1 MTSTDREQSMRR
13 PIRRVSTLL
22 LIMFVG
28 LFASSTMIQAVQADG
43 LHDDARNTRTLYDS
57 FAVERGSIVVDGVQ
71 VALSTP
77 SDDQY
82 EWQRQYPMG
91 PLYASVTGYNTLG
104 QGNTGI
110 EGAMNEELTGSANS
124 QFFDQIVATLTG
136 QDPAGSSVELTI
148 SSAAQQAAAEA
159 LGDREGAV
167 VALDTETGD
176 VLAMYS
182 SPTFDPNAFA
192 LHSIPAVTETYNQLI
207 ADPGAPLQNR
217 TIGGDL
223 YYPGSVFK
231 VLVLAAALESGR
243 FELDTEFPNPESLT
257 LTGSTAEVRNASR
270 TTCGPGETVTLETAL
285 ILSCNIQFAML
296 GEQLGEEAIA
306 EQAAAFGY
314 GQQLDIPLP
323 VTPSTYPTDLEPS
336 QVQLTSFGQY
346 DVRVTPL
353 QIAMTTAAIA
363 NDGTLMRPNMIDRVL
378 APNLDV
384 LDDPEP
390 TILGNPI
397 SSGTAAEMRAAM
409 ELAVSEGLATNARIQ
424 GVTVGGKTG
433 TAETGENNEPFNLWF
448 SGYGELD
455 ERSVAVAVVVVPDEN
470 IVGDTSNV
478 IAAPIG
484 RAVIEAVLNS

>member
-1 MTSTDREQSMRR
+1 MTGPDREQSMRR

-22 LIMFVG
+22 LVMFVG
-28 LFASSTMIQAVQADG
+28 LFGSSTLIQAVQSDSLHADP
-43 LHDDARNTRTLYDS
+43 RNTRTLYDS

-77 SDDQY
+77 SDDEY

-91 PLYASVTGYNTLG
+91 PLYAAVTGYNTLG

-110 EGAMNEELTGSANS
+110 EGAMNAELTGSANS
-124 QFFDQIVATLTG
+124 QFLDQILATLTG
-136 QDPAGSSVELTI
+136 QDPVGSSVELTI
-148 SSAAQQAAAEA
+148 SSAAQQAAADA
-159 LGDREGAV
+159 LGAREGAV

-192 LHSIPAVTETYNQLI
+192 SHNTAAVTETHDQLN
-207 ADPGAPLQNR
+207 ADPGQPLQNR
-217 TIGGDL
+217 TIAGDL

-231 VLVLAAALESGR
+231 VLVLSAALESGR
-243 FELDTEFPNPESLT
+243 FDLDSEFPNPETIT

-270 TTCGPGETVTLETAL
+270 STCGPGETVTLETAL
-285 ILSCNIQFAML
+285 ILSCNVQFAML
-296 GEQLGEEAIA
+296 GEQLGEDAIA

-314 GQQLDIPLP
+314 GQQLAIPLA
-323 VTPSTYPTDLEPS
+323 VTPSRYPTGLEPS
-336 QVQLTSFGQY
+336 QLQLTSFGQF

-363 NDGTLMRPNMIDRVL
+363 NDGTMMQPNMIDRVL

-390 TILGNPI
+390 TILGNPV
-397 SSGTAAEMRAAM
+397 SAETAAAVRSAM
-409 ELAVSEGLATNARIQ
+409 ELAVSEGLATNAQIP
-424 GVTVGGKTG
+424 GATVGGKTG

-448 SGYGELD
+448 TGYGELND
-455 ERSVAVAVVVVPDEN
+455 RSVAVAVVVVPDEN
-470 IVGDTSNV
+470 IVGDTSNR

>member
-1 MTSTDREQSMRR
+1 MTSHDREQSMRR

-28 LFASSTMIQAVQADG
+28 LFGSSTLIQAVQADG
-43 LHDDARNTRTLYDS
+43 LHADPRNTRTLYDS

-77 SDDQY
+77 SEDEY

-91 PLYASVTGYNTLG
+91 ALYAPITGYNTLG

-110 EGAMNEELTGSANS
+110 EGAMNAELTGSANS
-124 QFFDQIVATLTG
+124 QFLDQILATLTG

-148 SSAAQQAAAEA
+148 SSAAQQAAADA
-159 LGDREGAV
+159 LGTREGAV

-192 LHSIPAVTETYNQLI
+192 LHNTSAVTETYNQLI
-207 ADPGAPLQNR
+207 ADPNQPLQNR
-217 TIGGDL
+217 AIAGDL

-243 FELDTEFPNPESLT
+243 YDLDSEFPNPETLT
-257 LTGSTAEVRNASR
+257 LTGSTAEIRNASR

-285 ILSCNIQFAML
+285 IQSCNIPFAL
-296 GEQLGEEAIA
+296 LGEELGEDAIA

-314 GQQLDIPLP
+314 GQPLDIPLT
-323 VTPSTYPTDLEPS
+323 VTPSRYPTGLEPS
-336 QVQLTSFGQY
+336 QLQLTSFGQY

-363 NDGTLMRPNMIDRVL
+363 NDGTLMQPNMIDRVL

-409 ELAVSEGLATNARIQ
+409 ELAVTEGLATNAQIS

-448 SGYGELD
+448 TGYGELND
-455 ERSVAVAVVVVPDEN
+455 RSVAVAVVVVPGEN

>member
-1 MTSTDREQSMRR
+1 MSDTVKEQSMRR

-22 LIMFVG
+22 LVMFIG
-28 LFASSTMIQAVQADG
+28 LFGSSTMIQAVQADA
-43 LHDDARNTRTLYDS
+43 LRSDPRNTRTLYDS

-77 SDDQY
+77 SNDEY
-82 EWQRQYPMG
+82 EWQREYPMG
-91 PLYASVTGYNTLG
+91 PLYAHVTGYNTLG

-110 EGAMNEELTGSANS
+110 EGAMNAELTGTANS
-124 QFFDQIVATLTG
+124 QFVDRIIATLTG
-136 QDPAGSSVELTI
+136 QSPAGSSVELTI
-148 SSAAQQAAAEA
+148 DHDAQQAAADA

-167 VALDTETGD
+167 VALDPETGD

-192 LHSIPAVTETYNQLI
+192 SHNTSAVTEVYNELLSNP
-207 ADPGAPLQNR
+207 ADPLHNR
-217 TIGGDL
+217 TIAGDL

-231 VLVLAAALESGR
+231 VLVLAAALESG
-243 FELDTEFPNPESLT
+243 EYTLESEFDNPEELQLPQS
-257 LTGSTAEVRNASR
+257 SSVVRNASR
-270 TTCGPGETVTLETAL
+270 TTCGPGETVTLETAF
-285 ILSCNIQFAML
+285 ILSCNIPFA
-296 GEQLGEEAIA
+296 QLGLELGQDAIA
-306 EQAAAFGY
+306 RQASAFGY
-314 GQQLDIPLP
+314 GEQLEIPMR
-323 VTPSTYPTDLEPS
+323 VTPSTYPADMDDAQTMLS
-336 QVQLTSFGQY
+336 SFGQF

-363 NDGTLMRPNMIDRVL
+363 NDGTLMQPNMVDRVL

-384 LDDPEP
+384 LEDPEP
-390 TILGNPI
+390 TIMGNPI
-397 SSGTAAEMRAAM
+397 SADVAAELRTAM
-409 ELAVSEGLATNARIQ
+409 ELAVSEGLASNAQIP

-448 SGYGELD
+448 TGYGELD
-455 ERSVAVAVVVVPDEN
+455 DRSVAVAVVVVPDEN

>member
-1 MTSTDREQSMRR
+1 MTGPDREQSMRR

-22 LIMFVG
+22 LVMFVG
-28 LFASSTMIQAVQADG
+28 LFGSSTLIQAVQADD

-77 SDDQY
+77 SDDEY

-91 PLYASVTGYNTLG
+91 ALYAPITGYNTLG

-110 EGAMNEELTGSANS
+110 EGAMNDELTGSANS
-124 QFFDQIVATLTG
+124 QLVDQILATLTG
-136 QDPAGSSVELTI
+136 QDPVGASVELTI
-148 SSAAQQAAAEA
+148 SSAAQQAAADA
-159 LGDREGAV
+159 LGTREGAV

-192 LHSIPAVTETYNQLI
+192 LHNTAAVTETYNQLI
-207 ADPGAPLQNR
+207 ADPNQPLQNR
-217 TIGGDL
+217 TIAGDL

-243 FELDTEFPNPESLT
+243 FDLDSEFPNPETIT

-270 TTCGPGETVTLETAL
+270 STCGPGETVTLETAL
-285 ILSCNIQFAML
+285 ILSCNVQFAML
-296 GEQLGEEAIA
+296 GEQLGEDAIA

-314 GQQLDIPLP
+314 GQQLEIPLS
-323 VTPSTYPTDLEPS
+323 VTPSSYPTGLEPS
-336 QVQLTSFGQY
+336 EVQLTSFGQF

-363 NDGTLMRPNMIDRVL
+363 NDGTMMQPNMIDRVL

-390 TILGNPI
+390 TILGNPV
-397 SSGTAAEMRAAM
+397 SSATAAEIRSAM
-409 ELAVSEGLATNARIQ
+409 ELGVSEGLASNAQIP

-448 SGYGELD
+448 TGYGELND
-455 ERSVAVAVVVVPDEN
+455 RSVAVAVVVVPSEN
-470 IVGDTSNV
+470 IVGDTSNR